1 VCRIVLSASEQLGQ
15 RYLQR
20 PCPTWIRN
28 AIGGNDLELDVWE
41 AIQGRRSIR
50 SFRSDPVPEDL
61 IRKLILEAGI
71 WAPTGGNAQTWRFVV
86 VTDHDLIRKVR
97 MVAPGILGDPPV
109 VIVICQDLDEAER
122 KGSKLGRDALSL
134 MDTALAAQNI
144 MLTAYEQGLG
154 TCLVASFHPGAVQKI
169 LRLPSSIVPQL
180 LMSLGY
186 ANIKTQAP
194 KRNNKVVWFNG
205 YSQEE

>member
-1 VCRIVLSASEQLGQ
+1 
-15 RYLQR
+15 
-20 PCPTWIRN
+20 
-28 AIGGNDLELDVWE
+28 LDVWE

-50 SFRSDPVPEDL
+50 SFRSDLVPEDL

-86 VTDHDLIRKVR
+86 VTDHNLIRKIR
-97 MVAPGILGDPPV
+97 MVAPGILGNPPA

-122 KGSKLGRDALSL
+122 KGSKLGRDVLSL

-154 TCLVASFHPGAVQKI
+154 TCLVASFHPGALQKI
-169 LRLPSSIVPQL
+169 VGLPASIVPQL

-186 ANIKTQAP
+186 PNIKTQAP
-194 KRNNKVVWFNG
+194 KRNSKVVWFNG
-205 YSQEE
+205 YSQEG